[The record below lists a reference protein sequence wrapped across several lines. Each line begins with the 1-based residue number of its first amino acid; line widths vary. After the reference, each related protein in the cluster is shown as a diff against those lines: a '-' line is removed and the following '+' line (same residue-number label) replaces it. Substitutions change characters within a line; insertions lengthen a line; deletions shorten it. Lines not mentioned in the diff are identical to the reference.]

1 MASQNKERPVRTNLA
16 YSIVYQASSILIPF
30 VTAPYISRVLGA
42 EELGTYSYSYSIASV
57 FLLFTMM
64 GMSNHGNRATASTA
78 RDKVSLGSTFINNYV
93 IQLTCGILIF
103 FTYLAYCYTLKADQ
117 LLAFVQSL
125 VVLSGVLDITWFFS
139 GLEDFKL
146 IALRGIIF
154 KSFGAIAIFLFIKSP
169 SDTWLYALI
178 MALTLLLTQATMW
191 LFLKSRITVPR
202 PSWRLIKQNI
212 KPTFVLFI
220 PVLSYSVYMLIDKVQ
235 LGQLADMAQVGYYSN
250 AEKIM
255 IIPTSLA
262 TALGSVMLPRA
273 TRVLA
278 EGNRSAHTHYALT
291 SFSFVAVVQGFLC
304 FGISAIA
311 LPFAPWYFGGE
322 YSETGEVLQ
331 ILIFAPLASG
341 LANVI
346 RTQYLIPMRK
356 DHVYVISTAFA
367 AATNFI
373 LNIALIPLLQARGA
387 AISTLL
393 AEISVLAIQAIGARK
408 QLPWPQV
415 ASAVLPYLSI
425 GLITYAVVSVSNA
438 FLGLCGISK
447 MVFDIIE
454 GSSCYLILLFAVSK
468 KGKFVSSPSKRD

>member
-1 MASQNKERPVRTNLA
+1 
-16 YSIVYQASSILIPF
+16 
-30 VTAPYISRVLGA
+30 
-42 EELGTYSYSYSIASV
+42 
-57 FLLFTMM
+57 
-64 GMSNHGNRATASTA
+64 
-78 RDKVSLGSTFINNYV
+78 
-93 IQLTCGILIF
+93 
-103 FTYLAYCYTLKADQ
+103 
-117 LLAFVQSL
+117 
-125 VVLSGVLDITWFFS
+125 
-139 GLEDFKL
+139 
-146 IALRGIIF
+146 
-154 KSFGAIAIFLFIKSP
+154 
-169 SDTWLYALI
+169 
-178 MALTLLLTQATMW
+178 
-191 LFLKSRITVPR
+191 
-202 PSWRLIKQNI
+202 
-212 KPTFVLFI
+212 
-220 PVLSYSVYMLIDKVQ
+220 
-235 LGQLADMAQVGYYSN
+235 
-250 AEKIM
+250 M